1 MSDPLLSLRGIEK
14 KFSLNGKSLT
24 VLQEINLDFFP
35 GTFTAIVGPSGAGKS
50 TLLYLMGLL
59 EKPSAGNI
67 TIQGESCP
75 NISDSKSAKLRSK
88 TIGFVFQNYHLLSE
102 LTALEN
108 ILLPAQLWKRV
119 ENGAG
124 KTLSQ
129 TTASDYARELLERV
143 NLRDRENHRPS
154 ELSGGEQQRVCLCRA
169 LINRPSLILADEPTG
184 NLDSQNATL
193 VETLLESLTQDQKTS
208 LVLVTHNQTLA
219 ARATHHIEMLDG
231 QILRSY

>member
-1 MSDPLLSLRGIEK
+1 MNNPLLSLKGIEK
-14 KFSLNGKSLT
+14 KFRMNDKFLT
-24 VLQEINLDFFP
+24 VLRGINLDIFP

-59 EKPSAGNI
+59 EKPSAGEI
-67 TIQGESCP
+67 TIQGESCA
-75 NISDSKSAKLRSK
+75 NISDSKSVKLRAK

-108 ILLPAQLWKRV
+108 ILLPAHLLEISIK
-119 ENGAG
+119 ESL
-124 KTLSQ
+124 K
-129 TTASDYARELLERV
+129 YAHELLERV
-143 NLRDRENHRPS
+143 NLRDRENHQPS

-184 NLDSQNATL
+184 NLDSQNAIL
-193 VETLLESLTQDQKTS
+193 VETMLESLTQDQKTA
-208 LVLVTHNQTLA
+208 LVLVTHNEILTTH
-219 ARATHHIEMLDG
+219 ATHHIEMLDG